1 MFKEEA
7 DKAETKMIVESN
19 GVYSKFKNYKDGFE
33 DGAEFGYKKAKDD
46 ADKMKS
52 QFLELCNLKDMRIK
66 ELEKANKKEHDD
78 YVKIQAF
85 EEENAELE
93 KQHKIEKE
101 KWYAEYT
108 AMYNDFQKH
117 IEELEK
123 ENGTLKERCD
133 ILDESLITSTKN
145 NIERQKIID
154 EHNDQLTKA
163 KELLSRLKSDFK
175 NFAFEV
181 GITLVSETYFE
192 VEKFLKEIN
201 K

>member
-1 MFKEEA
+1 MTKEEIREEAERIVYGMGYDTFEA
-7 DKAETKMIVESN
+7 DGHSDFAVEHIL
-19 GVYSKFKNYKDGFE
+19 
-33 DGAEFGYKKAKDD
+33 AKT
-46 ADKMKS
+46 
-52 QFLELCNLKDMRIK
+52 LEPKEKRIE
-66 ELEKANKKEHDD
+66 EL
-78 YVKIQAF
+78 

-108 AMYNDFQKH
+108 AMYSDFQKH

-163 KELLSRLKSDFK
+163 KELLSRLKFDFK

-181 GITLVSETYFE
+181 GITPVSETYFE
-192 VEKFLKEIN
+192 VEKFLKESE
-201 K
+201 